1 MFTQLTDLTKAFIFY
16 GFAFTLTLILALLP
30 PSLGEIV
37 LLLAMFTPLIAV
49 LLMLLVVTRDG
60 YSKAG
65 WASLGLHR
73 AGFQGWGIALF
84 VPLLVLGLAYT
95 IVWGIGVADLVV
107 PATLG
112 DTPINAFFPLI
123 VLLVIAKNTLTN
135 SLGEELGWRGYFF
148 PRLLTLGPRRAMFL
162 SGLLHGVWHLPL
174 LLFTPFYHSEGNRLI
189 VVVLFLATLT
199 VAGAIYGYLRLTT
212 ASVWPAALAH
222 SAHNTFWEIFSAFT
236 VTTSPL
242 ATEYLAGESGLLTII
257 GYGLVAS
264 WLLVRLGNQPR
275 LAKPEIVGEPVA

>member
-16 GFAFTLTLILALLP
+16 ALAFTLTLALTPL
-30 PSLGEIV
+30 SATLGERV
-37 LLLAMFTPLIAV
+37 LLLAMFTPLLSV
-49 LLMLLVVTRDG
+49 LLTLLVVTRDG

-73 AGFQGWGIALF
+73 VGFRGWGIALF

-95 IVWGIGVADLVV
+95 IVWGTGVADLVV
-107 PATLG
+107 PATIG
-112 DTPINAFFPLI
+112 GTPINAMFPLL

-148 PRLLTLGPRRAMFL
+148 PRLLALGPRRAMFL
-162 SGLLHGVWHLPL
+162 SGLLHGIWHLPL
-174 LLFTPFYHSEGNRLI
+174 LLFTPFYHSEGNRFI
-189 VVVLFLATLT
+189 VIVLFLATLT
-199 VAGAIYGYLRLTT
+199 IAGALYGYLRLTT

-242 ATEYLAGESGLLTII
+242 ATEYLAGESGLLTLM
-257 GYGLVAS
+257 GYGLVAG
-264 WLLVRLGNQPR
+264 WLLYRLSPR
-275 LAKPEIVGEPVA
+275 PEVTPAPTSSHI